1 MSDKPF
7 MDAAGKSDR
16 PVVPAKAPNKED
28 RHLAEGLE
36 GSGLIEENVDESHTG
51 RTQRR
56 KAVSPEARRRAAGA
70 AIIRDRSRVRESRTH
85 GSVRGVPGN
94 GYPYRDPRTD
104 SSVLR
109 SAINPAAWLP
119 TVLSFSESSRGKP
132 GGLTPRCFPTPS
144 SLS

>member
-56 KAVSPEARRRAAGA
+56 KAVSPEARRRAADA
-70 AIIRDRSRVRESRTH
+70 ANIRDRSRVRESRTH

-94 GYPYRDPRTD
+94 GYPYRDPESRFIGTQD
-104 SSVLR
+104 GKR
-109 SAINPAAWLP
+109 
-119 TVLSFSESSRGKP
+119 SSRGY
-132 GGLTPRCFPTPS
+132 GSRT
-144 SLS
+144 